1 MIGSQSS
8 LPDYA
13 FPLSSINE
21 ENFWPS
27 FTDIMMVVV
36 IVFLLS
42 GTVAVLH
49 NWDLSRQVQ
58 ETAAL
63 EQQARE
69 RAEDLN
75 LRQILLQLELGEM
88 RTRME
93 KTREALQG
101 KIGQLEA
108 RERDLAGA
116 QTALAEQQTQ
126 LVDVREEHA
135 RAQAEMRTRMEKTRE
150 ALQGKIGQLEARERD
165 LAGAQTALA
174 EQQAQLADIRE
185 EHARVQAEMRESQTI
200 SAERRQELLE
210 VQEQLAQMQEEGVL
224 REQMYVEVEKQQR
237 QTREELEL
245 LQKEYEQMG
254 EKYAAL
260 SKPARSPLGKVVAA
274 VRYRKVEGQPSLMLK
289 PPDAAKFEPVEKE
302 EMHRVLSGLKQEHGD
317 KLFVRIVIPMDSNL
331 TYQEGWRF
339 SLDLLRRY
347 DYYYQN

>member
-1 MIGSQSS
+1 MIGGQSS

-13 FPLSSINE
+13 SHFSSINE

-42 GTVAVLH
+42 STVAILH
-49 NWDLSRQVQ
+49 NWDLSRQIQ

-75 LRQILLQLELGEM
+75 LRQMLLQLELGEM
-88 RTRME
+88 QARME
-93 KTREALQG
+93 KTREALQA

-108 RERDLAGA
+108 REEDLAGA

-126 LVDVREEHA
+126 LMNI
-135 RAQAEMRTRMEKTRE
+135 Q
-150 ALQGKIGQLEARERD
+150 
-165 LAGAQTALA
+165 
-174 EQQAQLADIRE
+174 E
-185 EHARVQAEMRESQTI
+185 EHARVQTEMRESQTV
-200 SAERRQELLE
+200 SAEREEELLE
-210 VQEQLAQMQEEGVL
+210 VQEQLAQMQDESVL
-224 REQMYVEVEKQQR
+224 REQMYVEVEQQQR

-274 VRYRKVEGQPSLMLK
+274 VRYRKVEGQPSYMFK
-289 PPDAAKFEPVEKE
+289 PPDAPKFESIGEE
-302 EMHRVLSGLKQEHGD
+302 EMHQVLSGLKQEHGD

-331 TYQEGWRF
+331 TYQEGWQF

-347 DYYYQN
+347 DYYYAD

>member
-1 MIGSQSS
+1 MIGGQSS

-13 FPLSSINE
+13 SHFSSINE

-42 GTVAVLH
+42 STVAILH

-75 LRQILLQLELGEM
+75 LRQMLLQLELGEM
-88 RTRME
+88 QARME
-93 KTREALQG
+93 KTREALQA
-101 KIGQLEA
+101 KSGQLEA
-108 RERDLAGA
+108 REEDLAGA

-126 LVDVREEHA
+126 LMNI
-135 RAQAEMRTRMEKTRE
+135 Q
-150 ALQGKIGQLEARERD
+150 
-165 LAGAQTALA
+165 
-174 EQQAQLADIRE
+174 E
-185 EHARVQAEMRESQTI
+185 EHARVQTEMRESQTV
-200 SAERRQELLE
+200 SAEREEELLE
-210 VQEQLAQMQEEGVL
+210 VQEQLAQMQDESVL

-274 VRYRKVEGQPSLMLK
+274 VRYRKVEGQPSYMFK
-289 PPDAAKFEPVEKE
+289 PPDAPKFEPIGEE
-302 EMHRVLSGLKQEHGD
+302 EMHQVLSGLKQEHGD

-331 TYQEGWRF
+331 TYQEGWQF

-347 DYYYQN
+347 DYYYAD

>member
-1 MIGSQSS
+1 MIGGQSS
-8 LPDYA
+8 FPDYVSH
-13 FPLSSINE
+13 LSSINE

-42 GTVAVLH
+42 STVAILH

-75 LRQILLQLELGEM
+75 LRQMLLQLELGEM
-88 RTRME
+88 QARME
-93 KTREALQG
+93 ETRETLRA
-101 KIGQLEA
+101 KSGQLEA

-116 QTALAEQQTQ
+116 QAAL
-126 LVDVREEHA
+126 
-135 RAQAEMRTRMEKTRE
+135 
-150 ALQGKIGQLEARERD
+150 G
-165 LAGAQTALA
+165 
-174 EQQAQLADIRE
+174 EQQAQLMNLQE
-185 EHARVQAEMRESQTI
+185 EQAQMQAEMRESQTV
-200 SAERRQELLE
+200 SAEREQELLE
-210 VQEQLAQMQEEGVL
+210 VQQQLAEMQEESML
-224 REQMYVEVEKQQR
+224 REQMYVEVEQQQR

-245 LQKEYEQMG
+245 LQKEYEEMG

-260 SKPARSPLGKVVAA
+260 AKPARSSLGKVVAA
-274 VRYRKVEGQPSLMLK
+274 VRYQKVEGQPSRMLK
-289 PPDAAKFEPVEKE
+289 LPDAPKFEPVGEE
-302 EMHRVLSGLKQEHGD
+302 EMHQTLSRLKQEHGD

-331 TYQEGWRF
+331 TYQEGWEF

>member
-1 MIGSQSS
+1 MIGGQSS

-13 FPLSSINE
+13 SHFSSINE

-42 GTVAVLH
+42 STVAILH

-75 LRQILLQLELGEM
+75 LRQMLLQLELGEM
-88 RTRME
+88 QARME
-93 KTREALQG
+93 ETRETLRA
-101 KIGQLEA
+101 KSGQLEA

-116 QTALAEQQTQ
+116 QAAL
-126 LVDVREEHA
+126 
-135 RAQAEMRTRMEKTRE
+135 
-150 ALQGKIGQLEARERD
+150 G
-165 LAGAQTALA
+165 
-174 EQQAQLADIRE
+174 EQQAQLMNLQE
-185 EHARVQAEMRESQTI
+185 EQAQMQAEMRESQTV
-200 SAERRQELLE
+200 SAEREQELLE
-210 VQEQLAQMQEEGVL
+210 VQQQLAEMQEESML
-224 REQMYVEVEKQQR
+224 REQMYVEVEQQQR

-245 LQKEYEQMG
+245 LQKEYEEMG

-260 SKPARSPLGKVVAA
+260 AKPARSSLGKVVAA
-274 VRYRKVEGQPSLMLK
+274 VRYQKVEGQPSRMLK
-289 PPDAAKFEPVEKE
+289 LPDAPKFEPVGEE
-302 EMHRVLSGLKQEHGD
+302 EMHQTLSRLKQEHGD

-331 TYQEGWRF
+331 TYQEGWEF

>member
-1 MIGSQSS
+1 MIGGQSS
-8 LPDYA
+8 LPGYA
-13 FPLSSINE
+13 SHFSSINE

-42 GTVAVLH
+42 STVAVLH
-49 NWDLSRQVQ
+49 NWDLSRQVR

-75 LRQILLQLELGEM
+75 LRQMLLQLELEEM
-88 RTRME
+88 QARME
-93 KTREALQG
+93 KTREALQA
-101 KIGQLEA
+101 KSGQLEA
-108 RERDLAGA
+108 REEDLAGA
-116 QTALAEQQTQ
+116 QAALGEQQTQ
-126 LVDVREEHA
+126 LMDLQEEQA
-135 RAQAEMRTRMEKTRE
+135 RM
-150 ALQGKIGQLEARERD
+150 
-165 LAGAQTALA
+165 
-174 EQQAQLADIRE
+174 
-185 EHARVQAEMRESQTI
+185 QAEMRESRTV
-200 SAERRQELLE
+200 SAEREQELLE
-210 VQEQLAQMQEEGVL
+210 VQQQLVAMQEQSVL
-224 REQMYVEVEKQQR
+224 REQMYVEVEEQQR

-245 LQKEYEQMG
+245 LQKEYAEMG

-274 VRYRKVEGQPSLMLK
+274 VRYRKVDGRPSFMLK
-289 PPDAAKFEPVEKE
+289 LPDAPEFESIGED
-302 EMHRVLSGLKQEHGD
+302 EMHQVLSGLKQEHGD

-331 TYQEGWRF
+331 TYQEGWEF